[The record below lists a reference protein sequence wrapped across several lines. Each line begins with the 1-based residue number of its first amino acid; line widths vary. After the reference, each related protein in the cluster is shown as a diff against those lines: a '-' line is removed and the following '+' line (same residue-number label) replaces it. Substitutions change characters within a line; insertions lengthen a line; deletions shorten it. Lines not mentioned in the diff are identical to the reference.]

1 MNDTKK
7 QITVKIYDIED
18 SPEDPPENLKAHIL
32 WLQAKLEMIPE
43 EFRSTALVIID
54 AGESYGCG
62 IPAYHIEYSRLETV
76 KEKESRENR
85 ERLKA
90 DDIKNKDLS
99 TLRGLLKKYESEL
112 TK

>member
-1 MNDTKK
+1 MKK

-18 SPEDPPENLKAHIL
+18 SPEDPPENLEAHIL
-32 WLQAKLEMIPE
+32 WLQAKLEVIPE
-43 EFRSTALVIID
+43 EFRSTALIIID

-62 IPAYHIEYSRLETV
+62 IPAYHIEYSRPETV
-76 KEKESRENR
+76 EEKESRENR

-90 DDIKNKDLS
+90 NDIKNRELA
-99 TLRGLLKKYESEL
+99 TLKNLLEKYKSEP